1 VVLEQTVSATAPPR
15 SSARKSSAHYAIS
28 GGLITV
34 PIASM
39 VAVKGYHLVVAPG
52 SSSAFSGTYTIK
64 SVNSGLLPGI
74 QNMSIGEGGDA
85 LVWSD
90 GG

>member
-1 VVLEQTVSATAPPR
+1 
-15 SSARKSSAHYAIS
+15 
-28 GGLITV
+28 
-34 PIASM
+34 M